1 MAPHTLRPHTL
12 AVTLPLARQAAKPLL
27 ALMLPLLLWALAD
40 QGQAQTQK
48 LAAGL
53 WENSTKMNIS
63 SAAGGTQEAMARMQ
77 KEMAAMPPE
86 QRKMV
91 QDMMAKQGVGMGAQ
105 PNSVRVC
112 VSAEQAEKGTLPQDG
127 RCTQESLQ
135 RSGNTLRMKFSCQG
149 PPPSSGEGE
158 YTFSSDKAYS
168 GRMKVNTSV
177 KGQPASMD
185 MEVSGRWISADCG
198 TLKPR
203 P

>member
-1 MAPHTLRPHTL
+1 MKLHTLRRSAIVL
-12 AVTLPLARQAAKPLL
+12 LPPLL
-27 ALMLPLLLWALAD
+27 WWAWAG
-40 QGQAQTQK
+40 QAQAQTQK

-53 WENSTKMNIS
+53 WESSTKMNIA
-63 SAAGGTQEAMARMQ
+63 SAAGGTSEAMAQMQ

-91 QDMMAKQGVGMGAQ
+91 QDMMAKQGMGMGAQ
-105 PNSVRVC
+105 PSSVRVC
-112 VSAEQAEKGTLPQDG
+112 VSAEQAEKGTMPQDG
-127 RCTQESLQ
+127 RCTQMSQQ

-168 GRMKVNTSV
+168 GRMKMKTSDN
-177 KGQPASMD
+177 GQPVSMD
-185 MEVSGRWISADCG
+185 MEITGRWISADCG
-198 TLKPR
+198 ALKPR